1 LNVSATHCLSAVID
15 SQPVPMARLFPP
27 GFRYAR
33 VACLFL
39 LRSLFCA
46 WYCVGQGTTPAEDRL
61 NAIFSQ
67 AQQAQQRGDY
77 RSAADAY
84 EKIAELRPDIGEVW
98 ANVGLM
104 HQFLQ
109 EYSQA
114 ENAFQ
119 VALRKNPR
127 LFVPN
132 LFLGLNRLRMQQPR
146 NALRYLKAAVDLNPQ
161 DEQAA
166 LGLARAYAMV
176 EDNHSAA
183 KWFERA
189 RQINP
194 GDVDA
199 WYGLGVSYLRLQDAA
214 VRQLGKLN
222 PNDVHARALVADAF
236 VEQGRTNDA
245 IKIYEQFRSSP
256 QPPCLMAALGFAYAQ
271 LGAAFKARSA
281 FQDDIQNR
289 SGCFLAH
296 LGLARL
302 AMTDGDFAIMLREL
316 IIVFEAD
323 QNFLRANMQRVWQGA
338 NDDQLSESI
347 RWLRQVSPEQRDFAF
362 RLADF
367 MESGKWSVTAPTGSS
382 SHPNPSVPD
391 TPQKLW
397 AEGRYTAC
405 TDKLRRQ
412 KAPRSATSSSLLE
425 QCTFYSGDYRAGLE
439 ASESAL
445 HVAPGNFAALYWEA
459 KSAQE
464 LAAAALA
471 QASAVAPESSKVHL
485 LLAELHRS
493 RGEFGAAEAE
503 YRADL
508 RSGGEEVPARLGLA
522 QLYNQNSEDDK
533 ALEQLNDALKSDSSN
548 PEVNA
553 LLGQILVRRH
563 QFDEAV
569 PHLKIGLNGSP
580 LSLPQ
585 LHSLLARCYAADGEY
600 ARALEELKPA
610 LSADLMGT
618 FHYQLYQI
626 YQKLGDQRSAA
637 AALRKSEQLRREK
650 LEAEQR
656 QRLPPE
662 P

>member
-1 LNVSATHCLSAVID
+1 
-15 SQPVPMARLFPP
+15 MARPFLPA
-27 GFRYAR
+27 FRCTRA
-33 VACLFL
+33 AWLFL
-39 LRSLFCA
+39 LRWLFCA
-46 WYCVGQGTTPAEDRL
+46 LYCVAQATTPAEDRL
-61 NAIFSQ
+61 NALFSR
-67 AQQAQQRGDY
+67 AQEAQRRGDY

-84 EKIAELRPDIGEVW
+84 QEIAKLRPDLGEVW

-146 NALRYLKAAVDLNPQ
+146 NALRYLKVAVDLNPQ

-166 LGLARAYAMV
+166 LGLARAYAAAQD
-176 EDNHSAA
+176 EDSAA

-199 WYGLGVSYLRLQDAA
+199 WYGLGVSYLSLQDAA
-214 VRQLGKLN
+214 VLRLGKLN

-245 IKIYEQFRSSP
+245 IKIYEQFRSAP
-256 QPPCLMAALGFAYAQ
+256 ELPCMLAALGFAYAQ
-271 LGAAFKARSA
+271 LGADSKARSA
-281 FQDDIQNR
+281 FQEDIQNR

-302 AMTDGDFAIMLREL
+302 AMTDGDYAIMLREF

-338 NDDQLSESI
+338 NDDQLSKSI
-347 RWLRQVSPEQRDFAF
+347 RWLRQAPPGQRDLAF
-362 RLADF
+362 QLADF
-367 MESGKWSVTAPTGSS
+367 MESGKWSVTAPNESS
-382 SHPNPSVPD
+382 SRPNPTVEDS
-391 TPQKLW
+391 PQKLW
-397 AEGRYTAC
+397 AEGRYTTC
-405 TDKLRRQ
+405 KDKLRKQR
-412 KAPRSATSSSLLE
+412 APLSASSSSLLE
-425 QCTFYSGDYRAGLE
+425 QCTFYSGDYRASLE
-439 ASESAL
+439 VSESAL
-445 HVAPGNFAALYWEA
+445 RVAPGNFAALYWEA

-464 LAAAALA
+464 LAAAALT
-471 QASAVAPESSKVHL
+471 QASAVAPESPKVHL
-485 LLAELHRS
+485 LLAELHRT

-503 YRADL
+503 YGAVL
-508 RSGGEEVPARLGLA
+508 RSGGEEVSARLGLA
-522 QLYNQNSEDDK
+522 QLYSQNSEDDK
-533 ALEQLNDALKSDSSN
+533 ALEQLNHALKPDSSN
-548 PEVNA
+548 PEGNA

-563 QFDEAV
+563 QYNEAV

-585 LHSLLARCYAADGEY
+585 LHSLLAKCYAADGAY

-610 LSADLMGT
+610 LGADMMGT